1 MSFVRLPR
9 ISSLLSE
16 SSSSGEGDVSS
27 GGGDVSSGR
36 GDANSREGDA
46 DSGGVL
52 RSCEVQSK
60 VNGAKWNLGRYACLL
75 HYLEDSG
82 SGVSVDQFA
91 VVK

>member
-16 SSSSGEGDVSS
+16 SSSSGEGDA
-27 GGGDVSSGR
+27 G
-36 GDANSREGDA
+36 
-46 DSGGVL
+46 SGGVL

-60 VNGAKWNLGRYACLL
+60 VNGAKWNLGRYSCLL

-91 VVK
+91 VVT